1 MPRLQTVDPDTDT
14 GAGADL
20 LNGPLR
26 EKQINIFKGLA
37 AHPPVLEAFLGWAQG
52 SKGGALTAI
61 ECEVV
66 QLVTAEKNQCTYCA
80 SAHTMVATGS
90 GLTNDD
96 CLQIRRRLSDDP
108 KLQALINFTTEVLDH
123 AGYVSDETLAA
134 FMDAGYSTEA
144 AIEVVAGI
152 SVMTFTSY
160 YNHIHDTE
168 VDFPEIPEV

>member
-1 MPRLQTVDPDTDT
+1 MPRLDTVNPETDT
-14 GAGADL
+14 GPGADL
-20 LNGPLR
+20 LNGTLK

-52 SKGGALTAI
+52 SKGGALSPI

-66 QLVTAEKNQCTYCA
+66 QLVTAEKNRCTYCA
-80 SAHTMVATGS
+80 SAHTKVATGS
-90 GLTNDD
+90 GLSDEE
-96 CLQIRRRLSDDP
+96 CLNIRRRQSDNP
-108 KLQALINFTTEVLDH
+108 KLQALIDFTAEAVDD
-123 AGYVSDETLAA
+123 AGYVSDATLDS
-134 FMDAGYSTEA
+134 FMNAGFTTEA

-152 SVMTFTSY
+152 SVMTFTSF